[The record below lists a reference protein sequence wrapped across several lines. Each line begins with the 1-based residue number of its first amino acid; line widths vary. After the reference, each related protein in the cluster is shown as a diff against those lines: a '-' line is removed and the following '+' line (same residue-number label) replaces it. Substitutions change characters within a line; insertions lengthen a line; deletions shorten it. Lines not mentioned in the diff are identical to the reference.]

1 MSNQEPKIKKPA
13 NPKQK
18 TYLIRLTVFFI
29 VMAVLYFI
37 YWFIYSRHYESTDN
51 VYVGG
56 NIIPVTTQVAGTII
70 SVKVNDT
77 SFVKV
82 GEPLVL
88 LDPIDREIALEQ
100 AKANLALIL
109 RQTQQLYVKDKGL
122 QATIE
127 ARQLTLKQSSS
138 DLKRRQQAINI
149 GGVSQEDLTHALDA
163 FRIANSLLTTAVA
176 EWDANRALISGTSVK
191 DHPAVQQAVAGVRDA
206 YLALMRTTIRAPV
219 SGYIAKRSAQVG
231 QVVAAG
237 APLMAVVPLT
247 DIWVDANF
255 KEKQLKKIR
264 PGQSVTLT
272 ADIYG
277 SSVVYHGRVAGFSG
291 GTGSAFALLPAQ
303 NATGNWIKVVQRLPV
318 RIILDP
324 EELRKHPLRIGLS
337 MEAVVDT
344 SSQQVKLNDAYVDI
358 ANTTGIFKDLDKGAE
373 AIIVKIMQDN
383 LHKDNDALPAA
394 PAEGSKS

>member
-1 MSNQEPKIKKPA
+1 MSNQEPQAKNFA

-56 NIIPVTTQVAGTII
+56 NIIPVTTQIAGTII

-77 SFVKV
+77 SFVKI

-88 LDPIDREIALEQ
+88 LDPTDRTIALDQ

-109 RQTQQLYVKDKGL
+109 RQTEQLYVRDRGL

-149 GGVSQEDLTHALDA
+149 GGVSQEDLTHAQDA
-163 FRIANSLLTTAVA
+163 YRIANSFLTTAVA
-176 EWDANRALISGTSVK
+176 ERDANRALISGTSVNE
-191 DHPAVQQAVAGVRDA
+191 HPAVQQAVAGVRDA
-206 YLALMRTTIRAPV
+206 YLALMRTTVRAPV
-219 SGYIAKRSAQVG
+219 SGYIAKRAAQVG

-237 APLMAVVPLT
+237 TPLMAVVPLT

-255 KEKQLKKIR
+255 KEKQLMKIK
-264 PGQSVTLT
+264 PGQAVTLT

-318 RIILDP
+318 RIILDAD
-324 EELRKHPLRIGLS
+324 ELKKHPLRIGLS

-344 SSQQVKLNDAYVDI
+344 SSQQTQVNDAYVNS
-358 ANTTGIFKDLDKGAE
+358 ANTTDIYKDLDKGAD
-373 AIIVKIMQDN
+373 AIIAKIKQDN
-383 LHKDNDALPAA
+383 LNDNPPANPAA
-394 PAEGSKS
+394 GSKN